1 MNDQELNATFKSI
14 IERVRQTAVGVASE
28 LATNNTAS
36 AVFSINPKNRVPIS
50 RHLRMQQVHVY
61 ELLAGD
67 DTDFVNKVYHY
78 LLQREVD
85 DSGKYNY
92 LHRLKH
98 KESRYL
104 IIHELQ
110 HSAEGQ
116 AQRVQVVGLGW
127 IRYFLKIHSRLQALN
142 LGKLSFFHKIP
153 CKIFAKFLYFYEQH
167 YLFKTSAFLLNA
179 FNTQQLNH
187 LLNSTKNSLEQELEN
202 NRNITQLL
210 NDKVTPYQQWLLDH
224 NREIEALTQQV
235 QQQASYQQ
243 WLLNHNHEIETLTQQ
258 AHQQAS
264 EHQQLREHITQQL
277 GRTDRLQ
284 TEIIAQHQRIS
295 LARQDALYQ
304 QYHLRHLLAD
314 IKGEIHSLTPS
325 DAARHLDEY
334 MDAYYLAFEDANRGT
349 LAEIRQKLAIYIP
362 YVIEFKQQSSTLP
375 VLDLGCGRGEWLALL
390 RDNAIAAYGVDMNGV
405 MVTLGQESGLDVRH
419 ADGLTHLQQLPDASL
434 SAVTSFHVIEHLP
447 FATLFNILMEI
458 NRVLIPGGLLIFET
472 PNPEN
477 VLVGSHTFYHDFT
490 HRNPITPTALTFLLT
505 YHNFQAIQTL
515 RLHPYPEAA
524 KVPGDDPLTARVN
537 GHLCGPQ
544 DFALIAHK
552 SAAIGD
558 LE

>member
-14 IERVRQTAVGVASE
+14 IERVRQTATGVASE

-36 AVFSINPKNRVPIS
+36 AAFSINPKNRVPVS

-92 LHRLKH
+92 LSRLKY
-98 KESRYL
+98 KESRHL

-116 AQRVQVVGLGW
+116 AQRVQVVGLGL
-127 IRYFLKIHSRLQALN
+127 IRYVLKVYSRLQTLN
-142 LGKLSFFHKIP
+142 LGKLSVLPKLLSKII
-153 CKIFAKFLYFYEQH
+153 KKSLYIYEKK
-167 YLFKTSAFLLNA
+167 YLFKTSVFLLADSNREITNDLITSTQDKLEQR
-179 FNTQQLNH
+179 FDENEGIVQQLNDTVISYQTV
-187 LLNSTKNSLEQELEN
+187 LLNYHHELE
-202 NRNITQLL
+202 TLKQQL
-210 NDKVTPYQQWLLDH
+210 
-224 NREIEALTQQV
+224 
-235 QQQASYQQ
+235 
-243 WLLNHNHEIETLTQQ
+243 
-258 AHQQAS
+258 HQQTI
-264 EHQQLREHITQQL
+264 EHQQLHQNIAEHITQQL

-314 IKGEIHSLTPS
+314 IKGEIHTLTPS

-362 YVIEFKQQSSTLP
+362 YVVEFKKQSSTLP

-419 ADGLTHLQQLPDASL
+419 ADGLAHLQQLPDASL
-434 SAVTSFHVIEHLP
+434 SAITSFHVIEHLP
-447 FATLFNILMEI
+447 FATLFNVLMEI

>member
-14 IERVRQTAVGVASE
+14 IERVRQTAAGVASE

-36 AVFSINPKNRVPIS
+36 AAFSINPKNRVPVS
-50 RHLRMQQVHVY
+50 RHLRTQQVHVY

-85 DSGKYNY
+85 DSGRYNY
-92 LHRLKH
+92 LSRLKH
-98 KESRYL
+98 KESRHL

-116 AQRVQVVGLGW
+116 AQRVQVVGLGL
-127 IRYFLKIHSRLQALN
+127 IRYILKIYGRLQTLN
-142 LGKLSFFHKIP
+142 VGKLSVFPKLLNKTI
-153 CKIFAKFLYFYEQH
+153 KRSLYIYENK
-167 YLFKTSAFLLNA
+167 YLFKTSEFLLA
-179 FNTQQLNH
+179 DFNRERINDLITSTQNKLEHRLDQRFVENESTVQKLNNTVISYQTV
-187 LLNSTKNSLEQELEN
+187 LLNYHHELE
-202 NRNITQLL
+202 TL
-210 NDKVTPYQQWLLDH
+210 KQQ
-224 NREIEALTQQV
+224 I
-235 QQQASYQQ
+235 
-243 WLLNHNHEIETLTQQ
+243 
-258 AHQQAS
+258 HQQTL
-264 EHQQLREHITQQL
+264 EHQQLHQNIAEHTTNIAEHITQQL

-284 TEIIAQHQRIS
+284 TEIIEQHQRIS

-314 IKGEIHSLTPS
+314 IKGEIHVLTSS

-434 SAVTSFHVIEHLP
+434 SAITSFHVIEHLP
-447 FATLFNILMEI
+447 FATLFNMLMEI

-544 DFALIAHK
+544 DFALIARK

-558 LE
+558 LG

>member
-14 IERVRQTAVGVASE
+14 IERVRQTAAGVASE

-36 AVFSINPKNRVPIS
+36 AAFSINPKNRVPVS
-50 RHLRMQQVHVY
+50 RHLRTQQVHVY

-85 DSGKYNY
+85 DSGRYNY
-92 LHRLKH
+92 LSRLKH
-98 KESRYL
+98 KESRHL

-116 AQRVQVVGLGW
+116 AQRVQVVGLGL
-127 IRYFLKIHSRLQALN
+127 IRYVLKIYGRLQTLN
-142 LGKLSFFHKIP
+142 VGKLSVLPKLLNKTI
-153 CKIFAKFLYFYEQH
+153 KRSLYIYENK
-167 YLFKTSAFLLNA
+167 YLLKTSEFLLA
-179 FNTQQLNH
+179 DFNRERINDLITSTQDITSTQNKLEHRLDQRFVENESTVQKLNDTVISYQTV
-187 LLNSTKNSLEQELEN
+187 LLNYHHELE
-202 NRNITQLL
+202 TL
-210 NDKVTPYQQWLLDH
+210 KQQ
-224 NREIEALTQQV
+224 I
-235 QQQASYQQ
+235 
-243 WLLNHNHEIETLTQQ
+243 
-258 AHQQAS
+258 HQQTL
-264 EHQQLREHITQQL
+264 EHQQLHQNIAEHTTNIAEHITQQL

-284 TEIIAQHQRIS
+284 TEIIEQHQRIS

-314 IKGEIHSLTPS
+314 IKGEIHVLTSS

-434 SAVTSFHVIEHLP
+434 SAITSFHVIEHLP
-447 FATLFNILMEI
+447 FATLFNMLMEI

-544 DFALIAHK
+544 DFALIARK

>member
-14 IERVRQTAVGVASE
+14 IERVRQTAAGVASE

-36 AVFSINPKNRVPIS
+36 AAFSINPKNRVPVS
-50 RHLRMQQVHVY
+50 RHLRTQQVHVY

-85 DSGKYNY
+85 DSGRYNY
-92 LHRLKH
+92 LSRLKH
-98 KESRYL
+98 KESRHL

-116 AQRVQVVGLGW
+116 AQRVQVVGLGL
-127 IRYFLKIHSRLQALN
+127 IRYVLKIYGRLQTLN
-142 LGKLSFFHKIP
+142 VGKLSVLPKLLNKTI
-153 CKIFAKFLYFYEQH
+153 KRSLYIYENK
-167 YLFKTSAFLLNA
+167 YLLKTSEFLLA
-179 FNTQQLNH
+179 DFNRERINDLITSTQNKLEHRLDQRFVENESTVQKLNDTVISYQTV
-187 LLNSTKNSLEQELEN
+187 LLNYHHELE
-202 NRNITQLL
+202 TL
-210 NDKVTPYQQWLLDH
+210 KQQ
-224 NREIEALTQQV
+224 I
-235 QQQASYQQ
+235 
-243 WLLNHNHEIETLTQQ
+243 
-258 AHQQAS
+258 HQQTL
-264 EHQQLREHITQQL
+264 EHQQLHQNIAEHTTNIAEHITQQL

-284 TEIIAQHQRIS
+284 TEIIEQHQRIS

-314 IKGEIHSLTPS
+314 IKGEIHVLTSS

-434 SAVTSFHVIEHLP
+434 SAITSFHVIEHLP
-447 FATLFNILMEI
+447 FATLFNMLMEI

-544 DFALIAHK
+544 DFALIARK

>member
-14 IERVRQTAVGVASE
+14 IERVRQTAAGVASE

-36 AVFSINPKNRVPIS
+36 AAFSINPKNRVPVS
-50 RHLRMQQVHVY
+50 RHLRTQQVHVY

-67 DTDFVNKVYHY
+67 DTDFVNKVYYY

-85 DSGKYNY
+85 DSGRYNY
-92 LHRLKH
+92 LSRLKH
-98 KESRYL
+98 KESRHL

-116 AQRVQVVGLGW
+116 AQRVQVVGLGL
-127 IRYFLKIHSRLQALN
+127 IRYVLKIYGRIQTLN
-142 LGKLSFFHKIP
+142 VGKLSVLPKLLNKTIKIS
-153 CKIFAKFLYFYEQH
+153 LYIYENK
-167 YLFKTSAFLLNA
+167 YLLKTSEFLLA
-179 FNTQQLNH
+179 DFNRERINDLITSTQDITSTQNKLEHRLDQRFVENESTVQKLNDTVISYQTV
-187 LLNSTKNSLEQELEN
+187 LLNYHHELE
-202 NRNITQLL
+202 TL
-210 NDKVTPYQQWLLDH
+210 KQQ
-224 NREIEALTQQV
+224 I
-235 QQQASYQQ
+235 
-243 WLLNHNHEIETLTQQ
+243 
-258 AHQQAS
+258 HQQTL
-264 EHQQLREHITQQL
+264 EHQQLHQNIAEHTTNIAEHITQQL

-284 TEIIAQHQRIS
+284 TEIIEQHQRIS

-314 IKGEIHSLTPS
+314 IKGEIHVLTSS

-434 SAVTSFHVIEHLP
+434 SAITSFHVIEHLP
-447 FATLFNILMEI
+447 FATLFNMLMEI

-544 DFALIAHK
+544 DFALIARK